1 MTKELLSNF
10 FLKVKK
16 LGAIGEELINYID
29 EIFPNKSQKVIEV
42 INRGVSKYCYK
53 PSNRTVWITIGEE
66 CEHLIYPK
74 IYCSCQ
80 DFYKNVVVK
89 KKRTFCKHILGQIIS
104 EALNIYKVMELDDDD
119 FKKLVIDLDREFE

>member
-1 MTKELLSNF
+1 MTKDLLSNF

-16 LGAIGEELINYID
+16 MGAIDKELINYIE
-29 EIFPNKSQKVIEV
+29 EIFPNKSKKVLEV

-89 KKRTFCKHILGQIIS
+89 KKRTFCKHILGQIICEPS
-104 EALNIYKVMELDDDD
+104 
-119 FKKLVIDLDREFE
+119 IDNLI